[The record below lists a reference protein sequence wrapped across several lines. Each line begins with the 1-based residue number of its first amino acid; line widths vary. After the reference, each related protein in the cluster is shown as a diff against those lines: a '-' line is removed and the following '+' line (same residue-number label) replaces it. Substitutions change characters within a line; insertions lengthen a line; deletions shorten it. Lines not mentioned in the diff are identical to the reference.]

1 MLATVRS
8 LLATA
13 AEAGPGSAALL
24 DPPSLVRALLDIER
38 IARLAGFLQITAASA
53 VDAANLAANTPERV
67 DQGKAVF
74 AFDTVT
80 APAGSA
86 ARGGSASAVT
96 GAAAADCGAGSV
108 RSGFRGTAEYLQ
120 AVLGIGIRDART
132 RLSTGAA
139 VLPSVTLTGVPVQPR
154 YPVLGAAAAAG
165 LLCPDALRISLATLK
180 DARSRTT
187 VTGLAVIEESLV
199 ETAVARDPD
208 FLAQVAVRWRHRLD
222 QDGPEP
228 SVSELAAR
236 QGIRLYGLR
245 RGLYHLE
252 IDADQYQYE
261 TVLTVLNA
269 GTNPRTKNN
278 STTSDSNGSVNGSAD
293 SAAVCGGGTSV
304 G

>member
-86 ARGGSASAVT
+86 SRGGSASAVT
-96 GAAAADCGAGSV
+96 GAAAAADGGSGSV
-108 RSGFRGTAEYLQ
+108 RARSGFRGTAEYLQ

-139 VLPSVTLTGVPVQPR
+139 VLPSVTLTGVPVLPR
-154 YPVLGAAAAAG
+154 YPVLGAAAAHG
-165 LLCPDALRISLATLK
+165 LLGPDALRISLAALR

-187 VTGLAVIEESLV
+187 ATGLGLIEESLT

-208 FLAQVAVRWRHRLD
+208 FLAQVAQRWRHRLD

-228 SVSELAAR
+228 SVTELAAR
-236 QGIRLYGLR
+236 QGIRLHGLR

-261 TVLTVLNA
+261 TDLTVLNA
-269 GTNPRTKNN
+269 GTNPRTKN
-278 STTSDSNGSVNGSAD
+278 TSNGGSDGGKDSNVSAD
-293 SAAVCGGGTSV
+293 SSA
-304 G
+304 